1 LADTRFTRRAAIQL
15 GLLIFA
21 GAFLAF
27 YAAHLSLSPAV
38 FQRSWSGPFR
48 WGHWLGLLVWL
59 LVFGTAHFQSLR
71 RLPDHDPYLLPAAA
85 LLSGWG
91 MLTVWSLLPNFG
103 MRQAVW
109 LAIGGAALVL
119 GFRLPADLGF
129 LRRYKYVWL
138 SASLLLTAATLLLG
152 VNPLGVGPR
161 MWLGCCGVYFQPS
174 EPLKLMLIA
183 YLAAVMADRQALL
196 ALVHPLG
203 GGHAPGAPAGEGWA
217 APLLPLLA
225 PTLVMAG
232 LALAL
237 LGIQRDLGTAAVLL
251 FLYAAITYVTTRRRL
266 VLLLAGAGVAA
277 SGLIGYLA
285 YDLVRLRLEAW
296 LDPWLDPS
304 GRSYQIVQALL
315 AVANG
320 GLIGRGPG
328 LGNPGV
334 VPLAH
339 SDLIFAAIAEQT
351 GLFGMIGL
359 LAALALLAG
368 RGLVTALR
376 SPDNYRRYL
385 AAGLTAYLAGQ
396 ALLIVGGTLRLFPL
410 TGITLP
416 FVSYGGSSLLVSCL
430 ALLLLLIVST
440 PRGEWSAH
448 PLDARPYMRLGLV
461 IGLTIAAAALAA
473 GWWVVYRGPDLLTRT
488 DNPRRALGDLYVRRG
503 SLLDRNEHPISESS
517 GAPGTYIRRVLYP
530 PLSIVVGYVSP
541 VYGQSGLE
549 ATLDDYLRGRQG
561 YPFSETWW
569 NQLVYGQPPPGL
581 GVRLALDLDL
591 QARADRLLEGQR
603 GALVLLNANTGEI
616 LAMASHPGFDANRLS
631 ADWAELVNDADAPLF
646 NRATLGRYPV
656 GELEQLLPQG
666 LAGLG
671 VDPTPRLRLPTGDAA
686 GDLPEPGA
694 YSPLQAALAA
704 AALSNNGI
712 RPAPRIVTAVNLPGS
727 GWTLLPALDQPLE
740 VVAAE
745 AAQRFKDKHAFKGDV
760 FWQVIV
766 EAGTDS
772 GAPLT
777 WYLGGALSVRD
788 GMPLAL
794 AVALEDQ
801 NPGLAERIG
810 QALLQP

>member
-1 LADTRFTRRAAIQL
+1 M
-15 GLLIFA
+15 
-21 GAFLAF
+21 AF

-38 FQRSWSGPFR
+38 FQRSWSGPYR
-48 WGHWLGLLVWL
+48 WDHWLGLLVWL
-59 LVFGTAHFQSLR
+59 LVFGIAHFQSLR
-71 RLPDHDPYLLPAAA
+71 RLPGHDPYLLPAAA

-109 LAIGGAALVL
+109 LAISGAALVL

-129 LRRYKYVWL
+129 LRRFKYVWL
-138 SASLLLTAATLLLG
+138 SASLLLTAATLLFG

-196 ALVHPLG
+196 AMVHPLSG
-203 GGHAPGAPAGEGWA
+203 SRASDAPPGEGWA

-225 PTLVMAG
+225 PTLVMAA

-237 LGIQRDLGTAAVLL
+237 LGIQRDLGTAVVLL
-251 FLYAAITYVTTRRRL
+251 FLYAVLTYVTTRRGL
-266 VLLLAGAGVAA
+266 VVVLAGAGVAA
-277 SGLIGYLA
+277 AGLIGYLA
-285 YDLVRLRLEAW
+285 YDVVRLRLEAW
-296 LDPWLDPS
+296 LNPWLDPS

-315 AVANG
+315 AAANG
-320 GLIGRGPG
+320 GLVGRGPG
-328 LGNPGV
+328 LGSPGM

-351 GLFGMIGL
+351 GLIGVVGL

-385 AAGLTAYLAGQ
+385 AAGLTAYLTGQ
-396 ALLIVGGTLRLFPL
+396 ALLIIGGTLRLFPL

-416 FVSYGGSSLLVSCL
+416 FVSYGGSSLLVSSL
-430 ALLLLLIVST
+430 ALLLLLIVSA
-440 PRGEWSAH
+440 PRGEWLAH
-448 PLDARPYMRLGLV
+448 PLDAQPYLRLGLV
-461 IGLTIAAAALAA
+461 IGLAIAAAALTA
-473 GWWVVYRGPDLLTRT
+473 GWWVAYRGADLLTRT
-488 DNPRRALGDLYVRRG
+488 DNPRRAVGDLYVRRG
-503 SLLDRNEHPISESS
+503 SLLDRNERPISESTGS
-517 GAPGTYIRRVLYP
+517 PGAYVRRVLYP
-530 PLSIVVGYVSP
+530 PLSNVVGYVSP

-549 ATLDDYLRGRQG
+549 AALDDYLRGRQG

-581 GVRLALDLDL
+581 DVRLTLDLDM
-591 QARADRLLEGQR
+591 QARADGLLKGQR
-603 GALVLLNANTGEI
+603 GALALLNASTGEI

-631 ADWAELVNDADAPLF
+631 VDWAELVNDTDAPLF
-646 NRATLGRYPV
+646 NRATLGRYPI
-656 GELEQLLPQG
+656 GELEQVLPQG
-666 LAGLG
+666 LSGLG
-671 VDPTPRLRLPTGDAA
+671 VDPTPNLRLPTGDAV

-712 RPAPRIVTAVNLPGS
+712 RPAPKIVTAVNLPGS
-727 GWTLLPALDQPLE
+727 GWTPLPALDQPLE

-745 AAQRFKDKHAFKGDV
+745 AAQRFKDKYALKQYFI
-760 FWQVIV
+760 WQVIAV
-766 EAGTDS
+766 AGTSS
-772 GAPLT
+772 GGSLT
-777 WYLGGALSVRD
+777 WYLGGALSARD

-801 NPGLAERIG
+801 NPQLAERIG